1 MTPPNTPN
9 GMSPRPDSTRVG
21 LILRIA
27 VMCAVYFG
35 LSLYGGEVG
44 RKLLYPI
51 RIFVTFL
58 HEFGHAAGALIT
70 GGEVV
75 SVVIEQN
82 GAGATATIDGSRAV
96 ILMGGYLGS
105 ALFGNILFYIG
116 ARAPR
121 LVKPAL
127 IVIIAA
133 MAVTGIIWYWTVFT
147 TFILFVFSA
156 ALFVLGFKTKFGREI
171 LMFLG
176 LISVIYIIQDTA
188 SGPSSDLRAFEEEL
202 RFFPAKVW
210 MLIWLALALGLL
222 AVNARMLWGEGAPPK
237 PRKKAKA
244 VT

>member
-1 MTPPNTPN
+1 MT
-9 GMSPRPDSTRVG
+9 GRAG

-27 VMCAVYFG
+27 VMLAIYFG
-35 LSLYGGEVG
+35 LSIYGGVWG
-44 RKLLYPI
+44 WKLLYPI

-58 HEFGHAAGALIT
+58 HEFGHAAGAVIT

-75 SVVIEQN
+75 SVAIRPN
-82 GAGATATIDGSRAV
+82 SAGVTATIDGSRAV
-96 ILMGGYLGS
+96 ILMGGYIGS

-116 ARAPR
+116 ARKESW
-121 LVKPAL
+121 VKPAL

-133 MAVTGIIWYWTVFT
+133 MALTGIIWYWTLFT
-147 TFILFVFSA
+147 TFILCVFSVG
-156 ALFVLGFKTKFGREI
+156 LFLAGFKTKFGREI

-202 RFFPAKVW
+202 RFFPAKLW
-210 MLIWLALALGLL
+210 MFIWLAVALGILALNL
-222 AVNARMLWGEGAPPK
+222 RMLWREDKRELKAQVEK

-244 VT
+244 VK